1 MQAMISP
8 SEIEPTQMQNED
20 CFAISCFQHIMKSN
34 IALNDNTRKFIIDLA
49 KREVIQGKMSIGF
62 YNSLFPNDVN

>member
-1 MQAMISP
+1 MISP
-8 SEIEPTQMQNED
+8 SEIELTEKQLED

-34 IALNDNTRKFIIDLA
+34 IALNDDTRKFIIDLA

-62 YNSLFPNDVN
+62 YNSLFTNDVD